1 MALQYTVNVVTSNLF
16 SDAYSYVRLTVTPAT
31 GTLPAFYLA
40 LPASLANDEHVQ
52 AVFTPAPGSQPNPV
66 TFDVFFPLFANV
78 NALDF
83 TIYPQNT
90 DINNITP
97 STQGFVYRLNTSVK
111 GAGNALLIGF
121 DNKENNVRVLQ
132 TFNSPGTDPS
142 RAASYK
148 WTGTT
153 VPSLTPRLANCVA
166 HVTDFFNGNIFEDI
180 SFTNNG
186 QNVAIFQDPSRG
198 GKGHI
203 YFFTNSFGFA
213 TLDIKAGNTPSA
225 ARFIYHPFAGQTSET
240 ARIVIYDPVALGKGF
255 EEATPIKNPFT
266 LTKAPGGDEPVFE
279 INNNNTPPLIQ
290 DNNYLYILI
299 NDKYDSS
306 FQVNSSSLIKFKST
320 KQFIQTS
327 NAELPAKNDI
337 RYIYVTR
344 NGVVSAARQYAFF
357 CFGDLSDG
365 GAANFDVVLSWY
377 MELNSDASTA
387 PRVPKDATGR
397 AQASYNASTKELSWT
412 ITYSGLSGPPTMAH
426 FHGPASANQAT
437 PPIID
442 FGTALAS
449 PIKGS
454 RILTSTQES
463 ELLAG
468 LWYCNIHTQQNPTG
482 EVRGQMWPQIK

>member
-1 MALQYTVNVVTSNLF
+1 MALQYTVTLPQSFLF
-16 SDAYSYVRLTVTPAT
+16 SDAYSYVRLTVAPLSGTP
-31 GTLPAFYLA
+31 PAFYLA
-40 LPASLANDEHVQ
+40 LPTSLANDEHVQ
-52 AVFTPAPGSQPNPV
+52 AVFTPAPGSQANPV
-66 TFDVFFPLFANV
+66 TFDVYFPLFANV

-97 STQGFVYRLNTSVK
+97 ATPGFVYRLNTSVK
-111 GAGNALLIGF
+111 SAGNALLIGF

-132 TFNSPGTDPS
+132 IFNSPGVDPS
-142 RAASYK
+142 PPATYT

-186 QNVAIFQDPSRG
+186 QNVAILQDPSRG

-203 YFFTNSFGFA
+203 YFLTNASGIA
-213 TLDIKAGNTPSA
+213 TLNIRAGKTPSA

-240 ARIVIYDPVALGKGF
+240 ARIVIYDPTALGKGF
-255 EEATPIKNPFT
+255 EEATPLKNPFT
-266 LTKAPGGDEPVFE
+266 FNKGPGGDEPVFE

-290 DNNYLYILI
+290 ENNDLYILI
-299 NDKYDSS
+299 NDKYDSN
-306 FQVNSSSLIKFKST
+306 FQTTSSNLIKFKST
-320 KQFIQTS
+320 KKFIQTS
-327 NAELPAKNDI
+327 NAALPAKNDI

-357 CFGDLSDG
+357 CFGDLSEV
-365 GAANFDVVLSWY
+365 GAVNFDVVLSWN
-377 MELNSDASTA
+377 MESNSDVSTA

-397 AQASYNASTKELSWT
+397 AQASYNTSTKELSWT

-426 FHGPASANQAT
+426 FHGPTSATLTT

-454 RILTSTQES
+454 RILTSAQES

-468 LWYCNIHTQQNPTG
+468 LWYCNIHTAQNVGG
-482 EVRGQMWPQIK
+482 EVRGQMWPHSL

>member
-1 MALQYTVNVVTSNLF
+1 MALQYTVNVVSSNLF

-52 AVFTPAPGSQPNPV
+52 AVFTPMVGSQASPV
-66 TFDVFFPLFANV
+66 TFDVYFPLFANV
-78 NALDF
+78 NAIDF

-97 STQGFVYRLNTSVK
+97 STPGYVYRLNTSVK

-142 RAASYK
+142 PPATYT
-148 WTGTT
+148 WTGAKL
-153 VPSLTPRLANCVA
+153 PSLAPQIAGCVA

-186 QNVAIFQDPSRG
+186 QNVPIFQDPSRG

-203 YFFTNSFGFA
+203 YFFTNPSGLA
-213 TLDIKAGNTPSA
+213 TLNIKAGNTPSA

-240 ARIVIYDPVALGKGF
+240 ARIVIYDPTALGKGF

-266 LTKAPGGDEPVFE
+266 FTKAPGGDEPVFE

-290 DNNYLYILI
+290 ENNDLYILI
-299 NDKYDSS
+299 NDKYDSN
-306 FQVNSSSLIKFKST
+306 FQVNSGNLIKFKST
-320 KQFIQTS
+320 KKFIQTS
-327 NAELPAKNDI
+327 NAALPAKNDI

-344 NGVVSAARQYAFF
+344 DGVVSAARQYAFF
-357 CFGDLSDG
+357 CFGDLGEGSTV
-365 GAANFDVVLSWY
+365 NFDVVLSWF
-377 MELNSDASTA
+377 MESNSEVSPA

-397 AQASYNASTKELSWT
+397 AQASYNMSTKELSWT

-426 FHGPASANQAT
+426 FHGPTSATQTT

-454 RILTSTQES
+454 RILTSAQES

-468 LWYCNIHTQQNPTG
+468 LWYCNIHTQQNTAG
-482 EVRGQMWPQIK
+482 EVRGQMWPRSQ

>member
-1 MALQYTVNVVTSNLF
+1 MAIQYNVTVSQNFFFN
-16 SDAYSYVRLTVTPAT
+16 DAYSYVRLSVAPVT

-52 AVFTPAPGSQPNPV
+52 AVFTPAPGSLASPV
-66 TFDVFFPLFANV
+66 TFDVYFPLFANV

-97 STQGFVYRLNTSVK
+97 ATPGYVYRLNTSTK
-111 GAGNALLIGF
+111 SAGNALLIGF

-132 TFNSPGTDPS
+132 TFNSPGMDPS
-142 RAASYK
+142 PPATYT

-153 VPSLTPRLANCVA
+153 VPSITPRLVNCVA

-186 QNVAIFQDPSRG
+186 QNVPIFQDPSRG

-203 YFFTNSFGFA
+203 YFFTNTSGLA
-213 TLDIKAGNTPSA
+213 TLNIKAGKTPSA

-240 ARIVIYDPVALGKGF
+240 ARIVIYDPVTLGKGY

-266 LTKAPGGDEPVFE
+266 FNKAPGGDEPVFE

-290 DNNYLYILI
+290 ENNDLYILI
-299 NDKYDSS
+299 NDKYDLNFQATSS
-306 FQVNSSSLIKFKST
+306 NLIKFKST
-320 KQFIQTS
+320 KKFIQTS
-327 NAELPAKNDI
+327 NAALPAKNDI

-357 CFGDLSDG
+357 CFGDLSEG
-365 GAANFDVVLSWY
+365 GTANFDIVLSWNT
-377 MELNSDASTA
+377 ETNSDPAT
-387 PRVPKDATGR
+387 PRPPKDATGR
-397 AQASYNASTKELSWT
+397 AQASYNASTMELSWT

-426 FHGPASANQAT
+426 FHGLASTNQTA
-437 PPIID
+437 PVIID
-442 FGTALAS
+442 FGTALTS

-454 RILTSTQES
+454 RILTNAE
-463 ELLAG
+463 ECGLLAG
-468 LWYCNIHTQQNPTG
+468 LWYCNVHTQQNPTG
-482 EVRGQMWPQIK
+482 EVRGQMWPQK